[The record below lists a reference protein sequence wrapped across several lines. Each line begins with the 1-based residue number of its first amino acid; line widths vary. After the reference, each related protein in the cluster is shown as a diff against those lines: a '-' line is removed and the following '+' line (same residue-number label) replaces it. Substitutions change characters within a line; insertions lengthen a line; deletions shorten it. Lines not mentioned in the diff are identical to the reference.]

1 MSMMKVGDTVMWR
14 GCFGM
19 DAPKPA
25 KIESIEETQ
34 QRRSKYGDAV
44 NEIAWS
50 RKDYALVTLDNGHW
64 AYGEQLS
71 PVAQAA

>member
-1 MSMMKVGDTVMWR
+1 MSMMKVGDKVMWR

-19 DAPKPA
+19 DPAKPA
-25 KIESIEETQ
+25 VIESIEQTE
-34 QRRSKYGDAV
+34 QRRSKYGEPV
-44 NEIAWS
+44 NEIAWK

-71 PVAQAA
+71 PMPA

>member
-44 NEIAWS
+44 SEIAWS